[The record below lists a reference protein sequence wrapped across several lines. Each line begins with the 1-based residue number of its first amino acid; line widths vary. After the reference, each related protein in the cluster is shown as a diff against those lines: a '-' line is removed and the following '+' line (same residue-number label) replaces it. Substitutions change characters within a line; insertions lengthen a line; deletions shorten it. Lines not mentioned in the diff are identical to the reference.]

1 MSAPARF
8 TKADVKRA
16 VSGVEAAGIQV
27 GTVEIDVNG
36 KIRIIASSESKRTPK
51 ALSPSPTPSQEARHG

>member
-16 VSGVEAAGIQV
+16 VSGVVAAGLPV
-27 GTVEIDVNG
+27 GM
-36 KIRIIASSESKRTPK
+36 IRIHPNGHIEILPGEPK
-51 ALSPSPTPSQEARHG
+51 KAHDNDEWADLA